1 MAQSKS
7 YLILITLLFTVN
19 LQAQDHTPPDKI
31 EFVRQGVRRLIFDA
45 DQAIPLASLRPSEV
59 IGLDTLHPAS
69 VTTDHKPD
77 VSIEQDPLVVKSE
90 ETAEVSL
97 WFGGFNPFATYTL
110 DLNHCQGTGAIGFE
124 FADQNKEERFVVAI
138 HFKGGAFSDARLK
151 IIRRGHTVTDKSI
164 LTRSLEGQLLPR
176 KIILQMLGS
185 GFCLFSADRGLPVSL
200 GQDDFSQ
207 ALDLRDKR
215 CIQSFQSSLYC
226 QLESGAVSVRCVKS
240 ELSTGVGQADIRAMT
255 YEDGSLF
262 LDQGRLWYTL
272 SIRGRALPHHI
283 QGVFSMS
290 PSVFDIRLEGI
301 IVFDRS
307 DGLLRNEISSHIF
320 YDRRHKIWRGLTTG
334 FTAYANLKKEKKQI
348 LAIESEQDP
357 RFGFSIMTARPMGMV
372 GDIEDSH
379 ILFDSDAKKWR
390 LLTCEN
396 HRGYKAVILESD
408 HWDHGY
414 QRIAGP
420 VKENSTGTS
429 IQQLGDTRYCF
440 SGSSARDIF
449 VYSYPELNKLG
460 TLKMDLPPWNETSGT
475 RVWPNVVS
483 VPHGNDTKY
492 IALMMDRY
500 NYPGFKGPHWSYGA
514 LYLYYGYDAD
524 AGDPSSSQR

>member
-1 MAQSKS
+1 MTGLKKIP
-7 YLILITLLFTVN
+7 LICVILFLTLA
-19 LQAQDHTPPDKI
+19 LQAQTPPDEI
-31 EFVRQGVRRLIFDA
+31 QFVRQGVRRLIFDT
-45 DQAIPLASLRPSEV
+45 DQAIPLASLTPSKV
-59 IGLDTLHPAS
+59 IGFDTMHPIHVYSAA
-69 VTTDHKPD
+69 KPD
-77 VSIEQDPLVVKSE
+77 VSIQQDLLVIKSGN
-90 ETAEVSL
+90 ETEASL
-97 WFGGFNPFATYTL
+97 WFGGFNPFATYSL
-110 DLNHCQGTGAIGFE
+110 DLASCQGAGAVGFE
-124 FADQNKEERFVVAI
+124 FADRHKKERFIVTVS
-138 HFKGGAFSDARLK
+138 FKDKGLFDARLK
-151 IIRRGHTVTDKSI
+151 IFKEGQAVTDKSV
-164 LTRSLEGQLLPR
+164 LTASLEKQSVPG

-185 GFCLFSADRGLPVSL
+185 GFCLFSMDKGLPVAI
-200 GQDDFSQ
+200 GQSDFSQ
-207 ALDLRDKR
+207 VLDLREKR
-215 CIQSFQSSLYC
+215 CIQSYQSSLYC
-226 QLESGAVSVRCVKS
+226 HMENGEVSVRSAKS
-240 ELSTGVGQADIRAMT
+240 EISTGIGQADIRAMT

-301 IVFDRS
+301 IVFDRN

-320 YDRRHKIWRGLTTG
+320 YDRQSKVWRGLTTG
-334 FTAYANLKKEKKQI
+334 FTAYANIKKEKKQI
-348 LAIESEQDP
+348 LAIESTQDP
-357 RFGFSIMTARPMGMV
+357 RFGFSVMTARPMGMV

-379 ILFDSDAKKWR
+379 ILFDSDAQKWR

-396 HRGYKAVILESD
+396 HKGYKAVILESD

-414 QRIAGP
+414 TRIAGP

-429 IQQLGDTRYCF
+429 IQTLGDTRYCF

-449 VYSYPELNKLG
+449 IYSYPDLDKLG
-460 TLKMDLPPWNETSGT
+460 TLKMDLPPWNKTSGT

-483 VPHGNDTKY
+483 LLQNNTTKY

-514 LYLYYGYDAD
+514 LYLYYGYD
-524 AGDPSSSQR
+524 